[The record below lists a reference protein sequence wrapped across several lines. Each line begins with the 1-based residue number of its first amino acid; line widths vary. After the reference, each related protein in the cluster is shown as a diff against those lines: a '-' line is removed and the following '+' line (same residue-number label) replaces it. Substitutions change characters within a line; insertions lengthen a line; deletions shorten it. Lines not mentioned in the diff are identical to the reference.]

1 MGCIS
6 SKKVVNY
13 NINVLEQNKDFKK
26 ETNSILDDNQ
36 QVQLF
41 TIREESAG
49 FEESAMP
56 SRVISQKLQFNQG
69 S

>member
-13 NINVLEQNKDFKK
+13 NINVFEQNNDIKK
-26 ETNSILDDNQ
+26 ETNSVLDDNP

-56 SRVISQKLQFNQG
+56 SRVISQKFLSNQG